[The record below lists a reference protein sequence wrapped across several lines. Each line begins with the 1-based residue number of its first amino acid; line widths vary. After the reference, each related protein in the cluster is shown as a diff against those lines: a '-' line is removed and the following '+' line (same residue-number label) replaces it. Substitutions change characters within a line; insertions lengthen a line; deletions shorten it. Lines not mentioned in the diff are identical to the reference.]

1 MTINTPRPRIDSL
14 CDVLRRLKG
23 ERVLL
28 LLESGDREWVKVVAV
43 VDEVLVA
50 TLDKKFIFVDCDCI
64 CAVIADCLDVIA
76 DKFNLAY
83 DGDAV
88 VEYDGEAAEEEEE

>member
-1 MTINTPRPRIDSL
+1 ML
-14 CDVLRRLKG
+14 KRLKG

-43 VDEVLVA
+43 LDGVLVA
-50 TLDKKFIFVDCDCI
+50 TLDKKFIFVDCNCI

-76 DKFNLAY
+76 DQFGLAY
-83 DGDAV
+83 DEENGV
-88 VEYDGEAAEEEEE
+88 VEGEE

>member
-1 MTINTPRPRIDSL
+1 MFYRDGKGGTTITRPRLEEI
-14 CDVLRRLKG
+14 CDVLKRLKG

-43 VDEVLVA
+43 IDRILVA
-50 TLDKKFIFVDCDCI
+50 TLDRKFIFVDCNCI

-76 DKFNLAY
+76 DQFGLSYEEEN
-83 DGDAV
+83 AV
-88 VEYDGEAAEEEEE
+88 VEGEE